1 MYLNV
6 FQQYI
11 QDLLYEYGPL
21 LKRQLLL
28 AVNSHFGSKLHNLD
42 GYTEQMC
49 RFGDFCTGFVG
60 NDEYLGFKGEEPNI
74 DMIRSFDVMLA
85 FLPNVR
91 WHRKS
96 RDFISIRFLAGT
108 YKNEKEICVIPVKY
122 GTEKVVTD
130 YVSDTAD
137 DGKCE
142 ITVFLLE
149 DKAQMQKI
157 NIKGFCKF
165 AVIGKNGVEFY
176 RA

>member
-6 FQQYI
+6 FQEYI

-21 LKRQLLL
+21 LKRQLLP

-42 GYTEQMC
+42 GYAEQMY
-49 RFGDFCTGFVG
+49 RFGDFRTGFIG

-96 RDFISIRFLAGT
+96 QGFISIRFLAGT
-108 YKNEKEICVIPVKY
+108 KKNEKEICVIPVKY
-122 GTEKVVTD
+122 GIEQIVAD
-130 YVSDTAD
+130 YVNDTTDNA
-137 DGKCE
+137 KCE

-149 DKAQMQKI
+149 DKNQMQKI
-157 NIKGFCKF
+157 NIKSFCKF
-165 AVIGKNGVEFY
+165 ALIGKNEVEFY
-176 RA
+176 SA